1 MLENGFR
8 FMANLSFNIIKVFL
22 LIIILGLN
30 LRRQVD
36 GFYFYFYKSLIKN
49 VTFFMN

>member
-8 FMANLSFNIIKVFL
+8 FMAILSFNIKMFF

-30 LRRQVD
+30 LRREVD